1 MVEDHIAL
9 FWSNGRDLQEE
20 AKFQAA
26 LNQLLKEFRKTLD
39 DSSPLAKSIDDNDP
53 SRTKAIIADQENYP
67 QLAEILF
74 LDTLEG
80 DKRKEERISALGRR
94 QEDRR
99 KNLIDPPT
107 SKYARLLA
115 GQKCEETPCMR
126 EGETESYILA
136 YATQVYFFTSRQQTL
151 NPSIIASQRSGF
163 WPTVRMFDCRQP
175 IYISLNL
182 FSPYVMEET
191 ARYTNSSQAFS
202 PFCK

>member
-1 MVEDHIAL
+1 MLEDHIAQ
-9 FWSNGRDLQEE
+9 FWSNSRDLREE

-94 QEDRR
+94 QEGRR
-99 KNLIDPPT
+99 KTSLTPNLEKRQTPRRSEMRRDPLHERRGNRELYIGLRHPGLFFLHPD
-107 SKYARLLA
+107 SKR
-115 GQKCEETPCMR
+115 
-126 EGETESYILA
+126 
-136 YATQVYFFTSRQQTL
+136 
-151 NPSIIASQRSGF
+151 
-163 WPTVRMFDCRQP
+163 
-175 IYISLNL
+175 
-182 FSPYVMEET
+182 
-191 ARYTNSSQAFS
+191 
-202 PFCK
+202 

>member
-1 MVEDHIAL
+1 MVEDHIAQ

-80 DKRKEERISALGRR
+80 DKRKEERRLALGRR
-94 QEDRR
+94 QEGRR
-99 KNLIDPPT
+99 KT
-107 SKYARLLA
+107 SLTISPDKR
-115 GQKCEETPCMR
+115 QTPRRSEMR
-126 EGETESYILA
+126 
-136 YATQVYFFTSRQQTL
+136 R
-151 NPSIIASQRSGF
+151 
-163 WPTVRMFDCRQP
+163 D
-175 IYISLNL
+175 SLHERRRNQE
-182 FSPYVMEET
+182 P
-191 ARYTNSSQAFS
+191 
-202 PFCK
+202 

>member
-1 MVEDHIAL
+1 MVEDHIAQ

-94 QEDRR
+94 QEGRR
-99 KNLIDPPT
+99 KT
-107 SKYARLLA
+107 SLTIKPDKR
-115 GQKCEETPCMR
+115 QTPRRSEMR
-126 EGETESYILA
+126 
-136 YATQVYFFTSRQQTL
+136 R
-151 NPSIIASQRSGF
+151 
-163 WPTVRMFDCRQP
+163 D
-175 IYISLNL
+175 SLHERRRNQE
-182 FSPYVMEET
+182 P
-191 ARYTNSSQAFS
+191 
-202 PFCK
+202 

>member
-1 MVEDHIAL
+1 MVEDHIAQ

-80 DKRKEERISALGRR
+80 G
-94 QEDRR
+94 
-99 KNLIDPPT
+99 
-107 SKYARLLA
+107 
-115 GQKCEETPCMR
+115 
-126 EGETESYILA
+126 
-136 YATQVYFFTSRQQTL
+136 
-151 NPSIIASQRSGF
+151 
-163 WPTVRMFDCRQP
+163 
-175 IYISLNL
+175 
-182 FSPYVMEET
+182 
-191 ARYTNSSQAFS
+191 
-202 PFCK
+202 